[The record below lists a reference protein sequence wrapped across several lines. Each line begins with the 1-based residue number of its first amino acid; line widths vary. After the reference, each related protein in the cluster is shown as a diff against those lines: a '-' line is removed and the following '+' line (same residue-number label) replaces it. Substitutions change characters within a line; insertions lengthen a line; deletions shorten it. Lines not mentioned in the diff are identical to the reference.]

1 MSSASFTLFCYVMQ
15 VLTAWQI
22 PYMSVTKAGAT
33 AEEMTAAR
41 DAMEESPKVMVVSI
55 TVVAREETKRFLRR
69 QKILVVS
76 VDEAQACVIAKK
88 FIATKYIKLLFTSLC
103 FTTLFYTAQC

>member
-1 MSSASFTLFCYVMQ
+1 MPASLCYFDVMQ

-22 PYMSVTKAGAT
+22 PYLSVTKAGAT
-33 AEEMTAAR
+33 AEEMTATK

-69 QKILVVS
+69 QKILVIA
-76 VDEAQACVIAKK
+76 VDEAQACAIA
-88 FIATKYIKLLFTSLC
+88 IAIAMTYSKLHFTSLC
-103 FTTLFYTAQC
+103 FTTLIYIEYSWLS